1 MWNPLFAY
9 LWRAIK
15 LTVYFYSLHWL
26 CRISNTNKEI
36 LIVNWFKE
44 LFEGSSFSDVVLN
57 TEKLT
62 GTSAVT
68 MY

>member
-1 MWNPLFAY
+1 
-9 LWRAIK
+9 
-15 LTVYFYSLHWL
+15 
-26 CRISNTNKEI
+26 
-36 LIVNWFKE
+36 VNWFKE